1 MSANL
6 GLAHALNHL
15 WNTLTILF
23 CKGLGKKRRA
33 QASFYLFNFIQ
44 LKADSMTIMTVQ
56 FFNMRVCILHAV
68 FILVI
73 GICITWVEYCF
84 SLRYFTF
91 INECT
96 DYGHTIAKSLILF
109 GPNSNP
115 NPI

>member
-56 FFNMRVCILHAV
+56 FLNMRICILQTCRV
-68 FILVI
+68 RNYLYPKYYVK
-73 GICITWVEYCF
+73 Y
-84 SLRYFTF
+84 
-91 INECT
+91 
-96 DYGHTIAKSLILF
+96 
-109 GPNSNP
+109 
-115 NPI
+115 